1 VVNVNGVTVDGSRN
15 LATTMPVHASQ
26 LFSRN
31 VSTLLLSLVKDGQPN
46 IDFNDEIV
54 KGCCLTNNGELVHPQ
69 AKALLEASKA

>member
-1 VVNVNGVTVDGSRN
+1 
-15 LATTMPVHASQ
+15 MPVHASQ

-54 KGCCLTNNGELVHPQ
+54 KGSCLTYNGELIHPQ
-69 AKALLEASKA
+69 AKALLETSKA